1 MKLPGAP
8 KISIPDI
15 PAAPAAS
22 IPTQV
27 TQNLSAGPAQGAVG
41 IGAPQHFD
49 PDNPSVRLDGTVHN
63 PTGIGGDLH
72 VSREVSVNDLKNIP
86 VPNPSLDLPS
96 MGGGSSSGGEGFSLP
111 SIGNPLSGLSLP
123 DMPSMPDMPSLPDM
137 PDLGNPFSGISAPDF
152 SLPSCKM
159 PDFGFPDLPPFGL
172 PQIDLPGGGYKP
184 AGESPWRSPIGC
196 PGFRFPELPSFDAP
210 SLDMPDWDLSLPDLL
225 PDFWDGICE
234 DDRADPDEHLE
245 DDTETAQVT
254 FKAWGEHETY
264 TNLHEHKVRLVA
276 SNGSYDQTVVAK
288 EEQIDEDGMAVV
300 HFGGVSP
307 DGTYRI
313 ESYLNDELT
322 FVDDG
327 VPGKDICE
335 RNFFQ
340 QLFGL

>member
-1 MKLPGAP
+1 MKIPGAP
-8 KISIPDI
+8 KISIPNI
-15 PAAPAAS
+15 PAV
-22 IPTQV
+22 PTQV

-49 PDNPSVRLDGTVHN
+49 PNNPSVRLDGTVHN

-86 VPNPSLDLPS
+86 APGAIPSVGDFPSMGAIPESPLRTGLDLPD
-96 MGGGSSSGGEGFSLP
+96 MP

-123 DMPSMPDMPSLPDM
+123 DMPGLPDMPS
-137 PDLGNPFSGISAPDF
+137 LGNPFSGLSAPDF

-196 PGFRFPELPSFDAP
+196 PGFRFPELPSFGLP
-210 SLDMPDWDLSLPDLL
+210 SVDLPDWDLSLPDLL
-225 PDFWDGICE
+225 PDFWDGSCE

-254 FKAWGEHETY
+254 FRAWGECDSY
-264 TNLHEHKVRLVA
+264 TNLHEHKMRLVA
-276 SNGSYDQTVVAK
+276 CDGSYDQTVVVK

-307 DGTYRI
+307 DGLYRI
-313 ESYLNDELT
+313 ESYLNDEIT
-322 FVDDG
+322 FIDDE

-340 QLFGL
+340 KLFGI

>member
-1 MKLPGAP
+1 MKIPGAP
-8 KISIPDI
+8 KISIPNI
-15 PAAPAAS
+15 PAV
-22 IPTQV
+22 PTQV

-49 PDNPSVRLDGTVHN
+49 PNNPSVRLDGTVHN

-72 VSREVSVNDLKNIP
+72 VSREVSVNDLKKIP
-86 VPNPSLDLPS
+86 VPDPSLDLPS
-96 MGGGSSSGGEGFSLP
+96 LGGGSSSGGGGGFSMPGLP

-123 DMPSMPDMPSLPDM
+123 DMPGLPDMPS
-137 PDLGNPFSGISAPDF
+137 LGNPFSGLSAPDF

-196 PGFRFPELPSFDAP
+196 PGFRFPELPSFGLP
-210 SLDMPDWDLSLPDLL
+210 SVDLPDWDLSLADLL
-225 PDFWDGICE
+225 PDFWDGSCE

-254 FKAWGEHETY
+254 FRACTDSEGHHDLFEHR
-264 TNLHEHKVRLVA
+264 VRLV
-276 SNGSYDQTVVAK
+276 SMDGSYDQSVKVK
-288 EEQIDEDGMAVV
+288 EEQIDEDGIAVV
-300 HFGGVSP
+300 HFGGVRP
-307 DGTYRI
+307 DGRYRI
-313 ESYLNDELT
+313 ETYMDDELT
-322 FVDDG
+322 FTRVD
-327 VPGKDICE
+327 VPGEDLCE

-340 QLFGL
+340 KLFDF